1 MSSTPFGDHLKRE
14 REMRGVTIGEIAAAT
29 RISERFL
36 EALENE
42 HWDRLP
48 GGAFNR
54 GFVRSVARFL
64 GLDEE
69 SMVAEYVLETK
80 GGQAATASEPAA
92 QGMPRDWRPVIAF
105 VAGLVVLAI
114 VATIGFHYYR
124 ARARARSQQQMEQ
137 QAAPAPRTPVA
148 PPANSPSDAP
158 APSSSGGAN

>member
-1 MSSTPFGDHLKRE
+1 MPFGDHLKRE

-42 HWDRLP
+42 RWEQLP

-80 GGQAATASEPAA
+80 ERSQGDSASESSP
-92 QGMPRDWRPVIAF
+92 QGMPRDWRPVIALA
-105 VAGLVVLAI
+105 VGLVVLAI
-114 VATIGFHYYR
+114 IAAIGVHYYR
-124 ARARARSQQQMEQ
+124 AHARARQQRLEQ
-137 QAAPAPRTPVA
+137 QSAPAPRTPVA
-148 PPANSPSDAP
+148 PPISSPSETP
-158 APSSSGGAN
+158 PSSSPGGPH